1 MRQILHGYDPV
12 INNRY
17 RVIEPLGSGGM
28 AIVYRARD
36 KLLDRDVALKVL
48 RHHFADDE
56 EFVERFK
63 REAKI
68 AAALSHPN
76 IASVHDLGKTQN
88 GNYYMAME
96 YVPGGT
102 LRDRIRKGP
111 LSPIEAAAIAIQVAQ
126 ALKTAHALGT
136 IHRDI
141 KPQNI
146 ILTKA
151 GVVKVADFGIARA
164 AALSEITRE
173 GLVLGTE
180 HYMSPEQAKGAPVG
194 PRSDL
199 YSLGVVLYEML
210 TGKLPHEADGP
221 LLGST
226 TLPKRLSSHPRP
238 PKEINPF
245 VPERLSTTTVRLLS
259 KDPERR
265 YRDASSLIADLEKA
279 RGEPLGRA
287 TTRVLTLAFQ
297 KGRSLGSVTTRVLN
311 LAARQARTA
320 YKSRTRKTKPYIPL
334 APIPR
339 GRIGRCKPA
348 KKQRQKILPR
358 FVLIMLTLAA
368 VLVLLHLD
376 PGAGARLW
384 AEVERKIEDSLGEI
398 QHTLNKEIENG
409 LAAMQN
415 KLVDGI
421 NGFIMPTPE
430 AQQDS
435 QNHSNSSNDPGEST
449 PQGSFDLPSKK
460 GSDKN
465 PGGSLFP
472 AQNDLFSQT
481 PSGSYNPPHGGPSYP
496 SNGSVG
502 SSSPGIYTP
511 SPYSPSDNSNGSFF
525 PDTYIPDPNS
535 PCNCNGMLRHDSYQQ
550 SRKEVEKQ
558 IEDNLANIQRMFGQ

>member
-1 MRQILHGYDPV
+1 MRQILHGYYPV

-63 REAKI
+63 REARI

-88 GNYYMAME
+88 GSYYMAME

-102 LRDRIRKGP
+102 LRDRIRKGS
-111 LSPIEAAAIAIQVAQ
+111 LSPIEAAAIAIQVAK

-146 ILTKA
+146 ILTEA

-164 AALSEITRE
+164 ATLSEITRE

-194 PRSDL
+194 PQSDL

-210 TGKLPHEADGP
+210 TGKLPHGAYGP

-226 TLPKRLSSHPRP
+226 TLPKRPSSYPRP

-245 VPERLSTTTVRLLS
+245 IPEKLSTTTVRLLS

-265 YRDASSLIADLEKA
+265 YRDASSLIADLERAK
-279 RGEPLGRA
+279 GEPLRKA

-297 KGRSLGSVTTRVLN
+297 KGRTLGSITTRVLN
-311 LAARQARTA
+311 LAARQAQTA
-320 YKSRTRKTKPYIPL
+320 YKSGTRKTKPYVPL
-334 APIPR
+334 ASIPR
-339 GRIGRCKPA
+339 GRIGRSRPA

-358 FVLIMLTLAA
+358 FVLVVLTLAA
-368 VLVLLHLD
+368 VLALLNLD
-376 PGAGARLW
+376 PGVEARLRG
-384 AEVERKIEDSLGEI
+384 EVERKIEDSLGEI
-398 QHTLNKEIENG
+398 QHNLNQELENG
-409 LAAMQN
+409 LTAMEN
-415 KLVDGI
+415 KL
-421 NGFIMPTPE
+421 
-430 AQQDS
+430 
-435 QNHSNSSNDPGEST
+435 
-449 PQGSFDLPSKK
+449 L
-460 GSDKN
+460 
-465 PGGSLFP
+465 
-472 AQNDLFSQT
+472 
-481 PSGSYNPPHGGPSYP
+481 
-496 SNGSVG
+496 
-502 SSSPGIYTP
+502 
-511 SPYSPSDNSNGSFF
+511 
-525 PDTYIPDPNS
+525 
-535 PCNCNGMLRHDSYQQ
+535 
-550 SRKEVEKQ
+550 
-558 IEDNLANIQRMFGQ
+558 